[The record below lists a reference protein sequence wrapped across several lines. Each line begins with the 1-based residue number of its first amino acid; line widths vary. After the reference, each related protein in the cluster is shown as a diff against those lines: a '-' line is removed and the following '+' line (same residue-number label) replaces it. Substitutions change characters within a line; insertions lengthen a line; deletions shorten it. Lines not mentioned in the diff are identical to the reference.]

1 MNANDEGGIIM
12 GNWGRDFSDGV
23 EPWSWTGSTEILQQY
38 MRTKK
43 SVQYGQCWVFCGVAT
58 TSENSFYSYVLT
70 IGVNNPQPQGQSDPS
85 YQGRC

>member
-12 GNWGRDFSDGV
+12 GNWGRDFSGGV

-43 SVQYGQCWVFCGVAT
+43 SVKYGQCWVFCGVAT
-58 TSENSFYSYVLT
+58 TSENSSNLICAYNR
-70 IGVNNPQPQGQSDPS
+70 GHQPLRPA
-85 YQGRC
+85 